1 MEAVT
6 RSDTHTITIMA
17 GTQVLKTEFLINV
30 ASYFVAQDPAAI
42 LFVQP
47 TQGVA
52 EDFSKERFAPTVEI
66 TPQLRELVEPPRTRN
81 SQNTITHKEFPGG
94 SLDFVGANSPTDL
107 ASRPKR
113 IILCDE
119 IDKYPVSAGSEGD
132 PLKLAEER
140 ASTYR
145 ALGRAKFVRTC
156 SPTIKGLSRIGRE
169 YAASDQR
176 KLFVSCSHCLHDQ
189 VLTWSH
195 VRWDREEGGG
205 HLPNTAAIACED
217 CGVIWSERE
226 RVAALDRLSSAPGFG
241 WRQTAPFI
249 CCGEKQQPSQWD
261 GYGRSLCKHCEQRS
275 AYNGHAGF
283 HVSKLYSKRHRLSDI
298 VQEFIDAA
306 HDQELLKKWT
316 NTALAELWEAKY
328 SATFDPNGLLARA
341 EAYDGDDLPEAVRV
355 VTGFCDVQGDRL
367 EVQLIAWGQDEE
379 AWPFQYTIIN
389 QDPAQPLAWQEL
401 DSLLRRAKFYTVTGR
416 LLRIAAFGIDLQGHH
431 TANVL
436 AFTRQR
442 KGRRIFACRG
452 VAGPKPIWPG
462 RASRAKTGDV
472 IYNLGVDTAKDAIY
486 ARLNIAPPEPGQGKP
501 GFIHFP
507 VADNFGPEYFDQL
520 NSERRV
526 VRKRMGQSY
535 IAWEQVRERN
545 EALDTFV
552 GALAMRKSLP
562 RVIDRALEFS
572 VSHDTVQDDIA
583 EQPLPQTAQTD
594 VVQHSAYID
603 QNSPERARSR
613 ELASNRARTGGSSFI
628 GDTSGWLR
636 R

>member
-1 MEAVT
+1 MDAVT
-6 RSDTHTITIMA
+6 RADTHTVTIMA

-30 ASYFVAQDPAAI
+30 CSYYVAQDPAAI

-66 TPQLRELVEPPRTRN
+66 TPQLRAVVDPPRSRQ
-81 SQNTITHKEFPGG
+81 SSNTITHKDFPGG

-113 IILCDE
+113 VILCDE

-140 ASTYR
+140 ASTYL

-176 KLFVSCSHCLHDQ
+176 KLYVTCAHCLHDQ
-189 VLTWSH
+189 ILDWSH
-195 VRWDREEGGG
+195 VRWDREEGGS
-205 HLPNTAAIACED
+205 HLPHTAAIACES
-217 CGVIWSERE
+217 CGTVWSERE
-226 RVAALDRLSSAPGFG
+226 RVEALDRMCDAPGFG
-241 WRQTAPFI
+241 WRQTAPFV
-249 CCGEKQQPSQWD
+249 CCGEKQKPTLWD
-261 GYGRSLCKHCEQRS
+261 DAGRSLCEKCNQRS
-275 AYNGHAGF
+275 AFNGHAGF
-283 HVSKLYSKRHRLSDI
+283 QVSKLYSKRHRLSD
-298 VQEFIDAA
+298 VVREFLDAQS
-306 HDQELLKKWT
+306 DQELLKKWT
-316 NTALAELWEAKY
+316 NTALAELWEPKY
-328 SATFDPNGLLARA
+328 SETFDPNALLSRA

-367 EVQLIAWGQDEE
+367 EVQLIGWGNDEE
-379 AWPFQYTIIN
+379 AWPFQYTIIH
-389 QDPAQPLAWQEL
+389 QDPTQPQAWKEL
-401 DSLLRRAKFYTVTGR
+401 ETLLRSKFQTVTGR
-416 LLRIAAFGIDLQGHH
+416 MLRIASFGIDLQGHH
-431 TANVL
+431 TAQVL
-436 AFTRQR
+436 AFTRAR

-452 VAGPKPIWPG
+452 MAGPKPIWPG

-486 ARLNIAPPEPGQGKP
+486 SRLNISPPEPGQGKP

-507 VADNFGPEYFDQL
+507 VADNFGPDYFKQL

-526 VRKRMGQSY
+526 LRKRMGQTY
-535 IAWEQVRERN
+535 VAWEQVEDRN

-552 GALAMRKSLP
+552 GALAMRKALP
-562 RVIDRALEFS
+562 RVIARDLEYS
-572 VSHDTVQDDIA
+572 VTHDIVEEDEVLTR
-583 EQPLPQTAQTD
+583 PLPANASTAAEAIT
-594 VVQHSAYID
+594 HSAYIN
-603 QNSPERARSR
+603 QNSPNRARSR
-613 ELASNRARTGGSSFI
+613 ELAPNSGGGFV
-628 GDTSGWLR
+628 GNTSGWFNR